1 MYCCTRRHNTTTVS
15 NFASD
20 VPLFICNSI
29 VLNIEHSNRRTA
41 CCSTVCS
48 HNRIASHRIASQSQ
62 SHHNHNHNHNHI
74 TYPLSKSLE

>member
-48 HNRIASHRIASQSQ
+48 HNRIASHRIAL
-62 SHHNHNHNHNHI
+62 HRITITIIYHI
-74 TYPLSKSLE
+74 PHCHKI